1 MASVRLLE
9 AIRAF
14 PMAAVNDLRI
24 ITSNGT
30 VETSCL
36 LMAAVSNMMRSALA
50 DAFDSDTAATD
61 GLVVALCP
69 DLRKN
74 DVETFIQALLA
85 RIDGLVHLDGRWL
98 RAVECFYVEL
108 PEPEA
113 EANNDHDVAER
124 SNNLVVESN
133 EKIKLNPHPRQ
144 KKVTAYPCN
153 QCDTVLATPYS
164 LKVHSLVIHS
174 KEKPHSCSVCSKAF
188 AQKSH
193 LTQHELMHSGKK
205 NWLCSICG
213 KNFAVPRNLKVR
225 HFSTSLAIKC

>member
-36 LMAAVSNMMRSALA
+36 LMASVSNMMRSALA
-50 DAFDSDTAATD
+50 DAFDTAATD

-98 RAVECFYVEL
+98 RAVECFHVEL
-108 PEPEA
+108 PEP

-133 EKIKLNPHPRQ
+133 EKIKLDPAPRQ
-144 KKVTAYPCN
+144 KKVTAFPCN

-164 LKVHSLVIHS
+164 LKVHSLAIHS

-193 LTQHELMHSGKK
+193 LTKHELMHSGKK

-213 KNFAVPRNLKVR
+213 KHFTGPQNLKVR
-225 HFSTSLAIKC
+225 HSNTSLAIKC

>member
-24 ITSNGT
+24 ITSNGA

-36 LMAAVSNMMRSALA
+36 LMAAGSNMMRSALA
-50 DAFDSDTAATD
+50 DAFDTAATDD

-69 DLRKN
+69 DLSKD
-74 DVETFIQALLA
+74 DVETLIEALLA
-85 RIDGLVHLDGRWL
+85 RMDSPVHLDGRWR
-98 RAVECFYVEL
+98 RAVDCFYVEL
-108 PEPEA
+108 PGAHQDGA
-113 EANNDHDVAER
+113 EH
-124 SNNLVVESN
+124 SNSLVVESS
-133 EKIKLNPHPRQ
+133 EKIKLNPAPRQ

-153 QCDTVLATPYS
+153 ECDTVLASPYS
-164 LKVHSLVIHS
+164 LKVHSSVMHS

-193 LTQHELMHSGKK
+193 LTEHVRMHSGKK
-205 NWLCSICG
+205 NWLCSTCG
-213 KNFAVPRNLKVR
+213 KKFTSPQNLKVR
-225 HFSTSLAIKC
+225 RCNTTLAECHRVLLSLS